1 MSVVSLRLKEKEY
14 RRLSEM
20 ARRSGRD
27 KSAVARDLL
36 DQGLRFVAI
45 KRYREGKLSLGSL
58 AAELE
63 LSLGETIDLLSE
75 FGVESPL
82 EYTDYLE
89 GMATMAS
96 IQAKA

>member
-1 MSVVSLRLKEKEY
+1 MTVISLRLKDKDY
-14 RRLSEM
+14 QRLDDL
-20 ARRSGRD
+20 ARRAGRD

-45 KRYREGKLSLGSL
+45 KRYRQGKLSLGSL

-63 LSLGETIDLLSE
+63 LSLGEAIDLLAE

-82 EYTDYLE
+82 EFTDYLD
-89 GMATMAS
+89 GLKTLS
-96 IQAKA
+96 